1 MQKSDNML
9 DELMRLLEEI
19 EEATLGKK
27 PTVRDLIKAINQ
39 NNLVVER
46 RKILED
52 AFKNGYIEDVN
63 LNKEFN
69 DDIQC
74 RVKIAGADLLNRLR
88 MRKATELIAKS
99 SKRLECLTT
108 VLIALTLVLIVLTA
122 VLAVDILMRY
132 FIK

>member
-1 MQKSDNML
+1 ML

-19 EEATLGKK
+19 EDATLGKE
-27 PTVRDLIKAINQ
+27 PMVRDLIKAVNQ
-39 NNLVVER
+39 NNVVVER

-52 AFKNGYIEDVN
+52 AFKNDCIEDVS

-69 DDIQC
+69 DDIKC
-74 RVKIAGADLLNRLR
+74 RLKIAGIDLLNRLR

-99 SKRLECLTT
+99 SKRLEYLTT
-108 VLIALTLVLIVLTA
+108 VLIVSTIVLIILTA
-122 VLAVDILMRY
+122 VLVGDILVRY